1 MHLPEYAGMGAD
13 TINTINTIL
22 CELTWQKFYFIL
34 ISMRGRTINLTHQ
47 RFWRISDG
55 EIKNCPCSNLFY
67 APSLWV
73 WPLESALSLR
83 GIGSTGLFQC
93 WLFLSPIDINSWI
106 SIRLFVINVFTLSP
120 RVFRT
125 WWSQTTK
132 VGLHLPSKQE
142 RTISEACVLTH
153 FVSQMFNSFQWPRR

>member
-1 MHLPEYAGMGAD
+1 MDCVKGQLLGHENVNFFSIRLTAVTDDLFTSSTRHTGMGAD

-34 ISMRGRTINLTHQ
+34 ISMRGRTINLTYQ

-83 GIGSTGLFQC
+83 GIRSTGFFQC
-93 WLFLSPIDINSWI
+93 WLFSSPIDINKTFCYQCRHPVTSCVPNLMVANNK
-106 SIRLFVINVFTLSP
+106 S
-120 RVFRT
+120 RT
-125 WWSQTTK
+125 SLAK
-132 VGLHLPSKQE
+132 
-142 RTISEACVLTH
+142 
-153 FVSQMFNSFQWPRR
+153 